1 LSSAL
6 SRSGVR
12 VDNNDSGS
20 PYHAGECEIQ
30 ERVGVRER
38 VEAAGRHSI
47 RRFMP
52 DQHRTFFTQ
61 LPTFFVGSSDAQRRP
76 WASVMVGRPGF
87 LQSPDPKRLDA
98 SARPFAG
105 DPLNENLRGGA
116 VVGALGLEFHTRRRN
131 RVNGH
136 VEMTGDGF
144 AIHVDQS
151 FGNCPQYIQAR
162 QFHFRERAGEASS
175 PERLSALAGAA
186 QAVVAKAD
194 TFFIASQAGGDAGD
208 WRHGIDVSHRGGR
221 PGFVAIEDERTLIW
235 PDYRGNF
242 FFNTLGNLAADPRCG
257 LLFLD
262 FDGGDVVQLTGRA
275 EILWDFDRD
284 DPRWRDAQ
292 RLVRFGM
299 DEGVYLRDA
308 VSLSWDFLSQAPQ
321 FAQG

>member
-1 LSSAL
+1 MSNEAA
-6 SRSGVR
+6 
-12 VDNNDSGS
+12 S

-38 VEAAGRHSI
+38 VEAAGRMSI

-76 WASVMVGRPGF
+76 WASVLIGQPGF
-87 LQSPDPKRLDA
+87 LQSPDPKRLDVNT
-98 SARPFAG
+98 RPLAG
-105 DPLNENLRGGA
+105 DPLNENLRDGA

-162 QFHFRERAGEASS
+162 QFHFSEQRTDAPA
-175 PERLSALAGAA
+175 ERLSTLNGAA
-186 QAVVAKAD
+186 RDVVAKAD
-194 TFFIASQAGGDAGD
+194 TFFIASQSGGDATD
-208 WRHGIDVSHRGGR
+208 WRQGVDISHRGGR

-242 FFNTLGNLAADPRCG
+242 FFNTLGNIAADPRCG
-257 LLFLD
+257 LLFID
-262 FDGGDVVQLTGRA
+262 FDGSDIVQLTGRA
-275 EILWDFDRD
+275 EILWEWDRN

-292 RLVRFGM
+292 RLVRFEL
-299 DEGVYLRDA
+299 DEGVYLRNA
-308 VSLSWDFLSQAPQ
+308 ISLSWDFLSQAPQ
-321 FAQG
+321 FAQAK